1 MYIACSLGLSL
12 RWQRRRYE
20 RMPYTERQ
28 AAVYTH
34 QITSAVRYLHE
45 KNVCHR
51 DLKFE
56 NIM

>member
-1 MYIACSLGLSL
+1 
-12 RWQRRRYE
+12 
-20 RMPYTERQ
+20 MPYTERQ